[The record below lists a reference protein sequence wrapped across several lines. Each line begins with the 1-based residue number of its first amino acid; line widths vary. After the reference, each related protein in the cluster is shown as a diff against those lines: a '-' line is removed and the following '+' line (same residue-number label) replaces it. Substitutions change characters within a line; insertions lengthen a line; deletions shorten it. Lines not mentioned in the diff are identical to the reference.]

1 MLTISSLSMDAG
13 SYAVKPPGDLV
24 PSIHSLLLSTLLQP
38 SAVLLAVWYIVR
50 LPVYFG
56 AVPLSPEFA
65 KERTFRAALLGDE
78 YAGFET
84 EASATFRLVV
94 LGCMLA
100 NKWLDDHTFSNKTW
114 YVTYSSYRYHVAKS
128 SIFIYRHSI
137 SNIPVQNLNKIEA
150 VTLDI
155 FSYDLSISSQQWSQ
169 WLAHVMSYHIS
180 LSSPTFPQPISR
192 PSSNPHSI
200 IRRVIEEIIQAPSCK
215 SAASI
220 PQPVFLG
227 LEERLRER
235 SEKEQ
240 VMAMDVLE
248 IDLDE
253 DGPLREEYLPK
264 RRASKLGSQSRH
276 GDDLVNGQ
284 NLGGDKWGIPD
295 MSAVKSL
302 PPPAKWSPAGD
313 EPILRDRNRVSGQYV
328 AVQAPRLPMVPYP
341 PNCQA
346 VDSQNWNPP
355 SVGYIPVKSQLGYV
369 YDIPPVFRVNQP
381 TYNPFE
387 HIADHFAS
395 LAASHSRS
403 QSLSYDQDNTFSCNH
418 LRSYSQ
424 TRFDYNR
431 NDLRGLATQH
441 LPSIND
447 ASRWMEATGHYG
459 YLGPAYIH
467 IPAVS
472 MQSAW

>member
-1 MLTISSLSMDAG
+1 MNAG
-13 SYAVKPPGDLV
+13 PYAVKPPSDLM

-56 AVPLSPEFA
+56 AAPLSPEFA
-65 KERTFRAALLGDE
+65 KEKKFRAALLGDG

-84 EASATFRLVV
+84 GASEASAAFRLVV

-114 YVTYSSYRYHVAKS
+114 YVTYSCCYHVTK
-128 SIFIYRHSI
+128 FIYRHSI
-137 SNIPVQNLNKIEA
+137 SNISIQTLNRIEA
-150 VTLDI
+150 LTLDI

-169 WLAHVMSYHIS
+169 WLTHVMSYHIS

-200 IRRVIEEIIQAPSCK
+200 IRRAIEEIMQAPSSCT
-215 SAASI
+215 SAANI

-235 SEKEQ
+235 MEKEQ
-240 VMAMDVLE
+240 AMAIDVLE

-264 RRASKLGSQSRH
+264 RRASKLGSQTTQS
-276 GDDLVNGQ
+276 VSNQ
-284 NLGGDKWGIPD
+284 NLGSEKWGVPDIP
-295 MSAVKSL
+295 AVKPL

-328 AVQAPRLPMVPYP
+328 AVQAPRLPMAPYL
-341 PNCQA
+341 PNCQL
-346 VDSQNWNPP
+346 DNQNWNPP
-355 SVGYIPVKSQLGYV
+355 STGYMPVKLQSGYV
-369 YDIPPVFRVNQP
+369 YDIPFRVSQA

-387 HIADHFAS
+387 HFAEQFAS

-403 QSLSYDQDNTFSCNH
+403 QSLSYDQDNSFSRNH
-418 LRSYSQ
+418 MRSYSQ
-424 TRFDYNR
+424 TRFDYT
-431 NDLRGLATQH
+431 RGDIHGLPTQH

-459 YLGPAYIH
+459 YPGPAYIH